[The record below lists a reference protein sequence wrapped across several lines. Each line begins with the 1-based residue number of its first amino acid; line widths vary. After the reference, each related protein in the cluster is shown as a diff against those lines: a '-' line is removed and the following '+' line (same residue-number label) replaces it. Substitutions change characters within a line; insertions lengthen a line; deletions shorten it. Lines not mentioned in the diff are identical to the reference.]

1 VILWL
6 GLLQGSI
13 MTLMQ
18 LVNFLRSTESID
30 LSADLSLF
38 FASGRSPLLDFQGP
52 ELVLSGKQLECTALI
67 QNRKGRVLRDAE
79 NFYAFHAGKISSF
92 STDLN
97 GIKHTVEHTEATK
110 SIKSENKEET
120 VTVTEVIDDMLGYK
134 MAALPKYLLL
144 VKVNE
149 QGYGEGCTL
158 IDKQTLKVLT
168 DHPDLPQL
176 NSIFAEFTQ
185 NEFKLRQI
193 TMNEDPQIVYLCLEK
208 KDALFVASF
217 DPVRGYDR
225 L

>member
-1 VILWL
+1 
-6 GLLQGSI
+6 

-18 LVNFLRSTESID
+18 LVNFLRSTKNID

-97 GIKHTVEHTEATK
+97 GIKLTVEHTEAK
-110 SIKSENKEET
+110 KEET
-120 VTVTEVIDDMLGYK
+120 ELFDDMLGYK

-158 IDKQTLKVLT
+158 IDKQTLKVLA